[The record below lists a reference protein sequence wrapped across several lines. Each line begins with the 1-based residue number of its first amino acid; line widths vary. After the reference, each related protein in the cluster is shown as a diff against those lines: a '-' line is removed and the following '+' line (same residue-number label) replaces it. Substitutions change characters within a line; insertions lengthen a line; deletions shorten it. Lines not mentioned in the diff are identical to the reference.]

1 MEAITMSDNMNTFSV
16 DEHVDTVTITFTD
29 DNGFTARVILSRELA
44 TKLAIVLGTGVV
56 AHE

>member
-1 MEAITMSDNMNTFSV
+1 MSDNMNTFSV